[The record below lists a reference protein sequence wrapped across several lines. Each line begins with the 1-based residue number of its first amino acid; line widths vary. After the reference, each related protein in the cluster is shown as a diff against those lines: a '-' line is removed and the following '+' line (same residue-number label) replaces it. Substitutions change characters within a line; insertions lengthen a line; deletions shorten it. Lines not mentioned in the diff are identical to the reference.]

1 MENTT
6 QKLISKLVGPRSTL
20 QKCTKLWKIHHAGIG
35 KQWSA
40 HSMNEL
46 SSPRNLNLTSSLNQK
61 HSPIWPFISPHP
73 HCSRLKSIL
82 SVIAVVPEE
91 WKGVKRSLLKIVF
104 LREKKGWP
112 QFWGTIWLSW
122 NGRGVNFSFYEMH
135 PEGRLQRQ
143 TEILW
148 NSMQFLWK
156 VFCISFFLFF
166 LLC

>member
-1 MENTT
+1 MYKIVENSSRRHWKT
-6 QKLISKLVGPRSTL
+6 V
-20 QKCTKLWKIHHAGIG
+20 KCTLNEWTFIPTEFKFNIIIKSKAFSYLTFFYLLTLIVAGQC
-35 KQWSA
+35 K
-40 HSMNEL
+40 
-46 SSPRNLNLTSSLNQK
+46 
-61 HSPIWPFISPHP
+61 
-73 HCSRLKSIL
+73 LKSIL
-82 SVIAVVPEE
+82 SVIAEVPEE
-91 WKGVKRSLLKIVF
+91 WKGVKRALLKIVF

-156 VFCISFFLFF
+156 VFCISFFLSF
-166 LLC
+166 LCVKWIFICIHLN